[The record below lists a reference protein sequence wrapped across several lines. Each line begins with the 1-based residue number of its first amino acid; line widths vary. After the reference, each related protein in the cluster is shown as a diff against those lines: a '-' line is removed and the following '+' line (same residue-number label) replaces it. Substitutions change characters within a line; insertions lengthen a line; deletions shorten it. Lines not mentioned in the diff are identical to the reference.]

1 MLESILILF
10 ELYFPSIFYKSF
22 NITPGFFLLLIICV
36 VFKYGR
42 KRAILIAFL
51 FGFIKD
57 ILIQH
62 SWFGLITLLTSAFAF
77 AIGYLVKINDI
88 NIKYILL
95 IVFLLVYFYFYSL
108 FQFSA
113 SFTIYLELSFIR
125 TFTTIIA
132 YFAINLISNK
142 RYRFFEK

>member
-22 NITPGFFLLLIICV
+22 NITPGFFLLLILFV

-62 SWFGLITLLTSAFAF
+62 SWFGLMTLLTSAFAYT
-77 AIGYLVKINDI
+77 IGYLVKINDI
-88 NIKYILL
+88 NIKYILFAL
-95 IVFLLVYFYFYSL
+95 LLLVYFYFHYL
-108 FQFSA
+108 IQFSA
-113 SFTIYLELSFIR
+113 PFTIYLELSFIR
-125 TFTTIIA
+125 TLTTIIA

>member
-22 NITPGFFLLLIICV
+22 NITPGFLLLLILFV

-42 KRAILIAFL
+42 KRAILIAFV

-62 SWFGLITLLTSAFAF
+62 SWFGLMTLLTSAFAY

-88 NIKYILL
+88 NIKYILFAL
-95 IVFLLVYFYFYSL
+95 LLLVYFYFHYL
-108 FQFSA
+108 IQLSA
-113 SFTIYLELSFIR
+113 PFTIYLELSFIR
-125 TFTTIIA
+125 TLTTIIA
-132 YFAINLISNK
+132 YFVINLISNK

>member
-22 NITPGFFLLLIICV
+22 NITPAFFLLLILFV
-36 VFKYGR
+36 AFKYGR

-57 ILIQH
+57 ILIQYY
-62 SWFGLITLLTSAFAF
+62 WFGFITLLTSVFAYI
-77 AIGYLVKINDI
+77 IGYSVKVNDI
-88 NIKYILL
+88 KIKYMIFTLL
-95 IVFLLVYFYFYSL
+95 LLVYFYFYYL

-113 SFTIYLELSFIR
+113 SFTVYLELSFIR
-125 TFTTIIA
+125 TLTTIIPC
-132 YFAINLISNK
+132 YAINLISNK

>member
-10 ELYFPSIFYKSF
+10 ELYFPSILYKSF
-22 NITPGFFLLLIICV
+22 NITPAFFLLLILFV
-36 VFKYGR
+36 AFKYGR

-57 ILIQH
+57 ILIQY
-62 SWFGLITLLTSAFAF
+62 SWFGFITLLTSAFAYI
-77 AIGYLVKINDI
+77 IGYSVKVNDI
-88 NIKYILL
+88 KIKYMIFTLL
-95 IVFLLVYFYFYSL
+95 LLVYFYFHYL

-113 SFTIYLELSFIR
+113 SFTVYLELSFIR
-125 TFTTIIA
+125 TLTTIISC
-132 YFAINLISNK
+132 FAINLISNK

>member
-10 ELYFPSIFYKSF
+10 ELYFPTIFYKSF
-22 NITPGFFLLLIICV
+22 NITPGFLLLLIIFI

-42 KRAILIAFL
+42 RKAILIAFL
-51 FGFIKD
+51 FGFIQD

-62 SWFGLITLLTSAFAF
+62 SWFGLMTLLISTFAF

-88 NIKYILL
+88 NIKYILFAL
-95 IVFLLVYFYFYSL
+95 LLLVYFYFHYL
-108 FQFSA
+108 IQFSA
-113 SFTIYLELSFIR
+113 PFTIYLELSFIR
-125 TFTTIIA
+125 TLTTIIA

-142 RYRFFEK
+142 RYIFFEK